1 MRYLILMLFGGL
13 ITLSSACYSVDNHV
27 DADEF
32 WSDFRQA
39 VADSEYETIADMTRF
54 PFKTRGVHD
63 AMPVITY
70 DEEAFVE
77 VFPLI
82 LQTEVPRQLEEGSM
96 PLKQSIIEKETL
108 SSDDFSSENQLWIG
122 DFKFDQTDDGWQL
135 SFIYWSKDQ
144 LEK

>member
-1 MRYLILMLFGGL
+1 MNPIRLIAVTVFVALA
-13 ITLSSACYSVDNHV
+13 SACV
-27 DADEF
+27 AEPQTQTPEAF
-32 WSDFRQA
+32 WTEFRQA
-39 VADSEYETIADMTRF
+39 VAEDDVQKVASLTRF

-63 AMPVITY
+63 AMPVVTY

-96 PLKQSIIEKETL
+96 TLKQSILEKKSL
-108 SSDDFSSENQLWIG
+108 NSDDFSSENQLWIG
-122 DFKFDQTDDGWQL
+122 DLKFDQTDDGWRL

-144 LEK
+144 VDL